1 MKKQRILR
9 WTALGLL
16 ASALSG
22 CSTIKSWFPDKERD
36 YQFTSEIPEL
46 IVPEDLKN
54 KGLPSLSSESSVQA
68 ADTEPSEPVSIESD
82 QDAGIVTES
91 TTEASPVAET
101 EQTQAQAASKS
112 SVSGVASSLQID
124 QAKTPATRMVG
135 RALSRKQIEIVERNI
150 EKGYFYVNFDPNA
163 EEAKDE
169 SIWDEIAFLF
179 GDDPSQEQ
187 EYRITVHQISEQMSE
202 VTVQDSDG
210 KTLSDN
216 VANALLR
223 LITDGINEVMNQDAT
238 ADDSPDATEQ
248 QAPDASETKQ

>member
-9 WTALGLL
+9 WVSISLL

-54 KGLPSLSSESSVQA
+54 KGLPSLSSQSSVQTA
-68 ADTEPSEPVSIESD
+68 VTEPSEPVSVESD
-82 QDAGIVTES
+82 QDAGIATES
-91 TTEASPVAET
+91 TSDASPVAET
-101 EQTQAQAASKS
+101 EQTQAASKS

-163 EEAKDE
+163 VEAKDE

-187 EYRITVHQISEQMSE
+187 EYRITVHQVSEQMSE

-248 QAPDASETKQ
+248 QAPDASETKE